1 MILGICSAPEVLEV
15 MRIIKIVL
23 TIIKIAVPI
32 ILIIFGMITY
42 IRAILD
48 PDDNRINKAN
58 KTIVNML
65 IAAASIFL
73 IPTIVENIFNI
84 VGSNSNDIVD
94 CFKNGNKMG
103 VIDAYIERIESSFS
117 KTDYNKALR
126 YINNVN
132 DKKVNKEVQIK
143 RLEKYKVYVDIVSEI
158 DSLNKKNFIS
168 KSKSI
173 ESKID
178 SITDPDIKNKISK
191 IYEDVIKNKNLNVS
205 NYPVNP
211 DDSLYQNLKTL
222 EGKSLK
228 DLLKENGSSISELND
243 KILTGV
249 RAAGVGS
256 REAAVYS
263 AMTLIGTV
271 AEYGY
276 KLPYYWGGTYQKNGC

>member
-178 SITDPDIKNKISK
+178 SITDP
-191 IYEDVIKNKNLNVS
+191 EIKNKN
-205 NYPVNP
+205 
-211 DDSLYQNLKTL
+211 
-222 EGKSLK
+222 
-228 DLLKENGSSISELND
+228 I
-243 KILTGV
+243 
-249 RAAGVGS
+249 
-256 REAAVYS
+256 
-263 AMTLIGTV
+263 
-271 AEYGY
+271 
-276 KLPYYWGGTYQKNGC
+276 